1 MPWKIS
7 LTEVSSKTAEMAWAM
22 IGATDNTVML
32 SVAPIIAQAIS
43 AVFEDTSVSEI
54 FQGNHLA

>member
-1 MPWKIS
+1 
-7 LTEVSSKTAEMAWAM
+7 
-22 IGATDNTVML
+22 L

-43 AVFEDTSVSEI
+43 AVFADTSVSEI